1 MVKFIIWIKMVKNSV
16 YRNIKKKKI
25 FILIYI
31 IYKEIKFLYNLPLKL
46 NFHQIYPSNDLIVF
60 NEFFITWIKMVKF
73 NKSELYII

>member
-1 MVKFIIWIKMVKNSV
+1 MKFIIWIKMVKNSV
-16 YRNIKKKKI
+16 YRNIKKN

>member
-16 YRNIKKKKI
+16 YRNIKKKN